1 MEPGPCGRADGE
13 HVDGEVA
20 AGIELH
26 HRTDSV
32 FHQAPVVP
40 ALMRGLGARL
50 ERADRG
56 RAGRGRA
63 KAGPFAQPGSR
74 GPDVGCADGA
84 VVREA
89 GDRIASGVR
98 SDLHQLAAWVGDP
111 FELRVGEFPDV
122 VEAGE
127 TFDAITMLAVVEHAP
142 RDELEK
148 WAKAIPD
155 MLVPGGP
162 LVITTPSP
170 KVDEILHLLIKVRLI
185 DGMEA
190 HEHYGFDPGAVPEIF
205 GGGRLQLAH
214 RRRFQLGLNHLF
226 VFRNEE

>member
-1 MEPGPCGRADGE
+1 MKQLDR
-13 HVDGEVA
+13 
-20 AGIELH
+20 ELQ
-26 HRTDSV
+26 R
-32 FHQAPVVP
+32 Q
-40 ALMRGLGARL
+40 RI
-50 ERADRG
+50 
-56 RAGRGRA
+56 A
-63 KAGPFAQPGSR
+63 KALPFVKLGSHVL
-74 GPDVGCADGA
+74 DVGCADGA
-84 VVREA
+84 VFRAA
-89 GDRIASGVR
+89 GDRITSGVGI
-98 SDLHQLAAWVGDP
+98 DLQQPATWVGDP

-190 HEHYGFDPGAVPEIF
+190 HEHYGFDPRAVPEIF